1 MGCLGFWLKY
11 LFRILVCFVVVFSF
25 FGTVRDGLLQGIVSV
40 PMVRAEEEDDDEG
53 DEGEEEDR
61 EEERKTTTVSSG
73 TQTVTVY
80 ETRLVQRKMRV
91 TSPEYTIDT
100 DGDGLVDGLDPDP
113 KVAQQEYFTDTDGDG
128 VPNAFDRHHDE
139 DDWVYVEDTDANG
152 NGVLDGY
159 EYGYAMGK
167 K

>member
-1 MGCLGFWLKY
+1 MKCIRFELKY
-11 LFRILVCFVVVFSF
+11 LFQILVCFVVVFAF
-25 FGTVRDGLLQGIVSV
+25 FGTVRGGLLQRIVSV
-40 PMVRAEEEDDDEG
+40 PTVQAEEEDGEG

-61 EEERKTTTVSSG
+61 EEERRTTTVSSG
-73 TQTVTVY
+73 TQTTVVY
-80 ETRLVQRKMRV
+80 EKRLVQKKVQV
-91 TSPEYTIDT
+91 TPPEYTMDT

-128 VPNAFDRHHDE
+128 VPNAFDRHHDG
-139 DDWVYVEDTDANG
+139 DDWAYVEDTDANG